1 MTCTRQGAARG
12 ELRHAI
18 GACPPTH
25 PHLICDLIE
34 RVDSPVRDVSP
45 GELVGDQ
52 AVLSQQPCS
61 VSIGLF
67 FCDTGLSLL
76 FGGDGLLL
84 SVGICSLLFIIFVF
98 FALSSAAP
106 AALIQCFQAAVCCAK
121 CLLTAR
127 AYELP
132 KLRLWLVKE
141 GLPVGDVMCVALP
154 NIIKPIADVSEWIK
168 IEFIHVRPSALAKGS
183 AE

>member
-1 MTCTRQGAARG
+1 
-12 ELRHAI
+12 
-18 GACPPTH
+18 
-25 PHLICDLIE
+25 
-34 RVDSPVRDVSP
+34 
-45 GELVGDQ
+45 
-52 AVLSQQPCS
+52 VLSQQPCS

-121 CLLTAR
+121 CLCGRQQQQLEVSMSMSGWGPGGDTWQALNTRHGCMGVQGMAAWVSLLVPPSGVYIEPPAWECRCCCLAGLHVHGFACCSAR
-127 AYELP
+127 Y
-132 KLRLWLVKE
+132 
-141 GLPVGDVMCVALP
+141 
-154 NIIKPIADVSEWIK
+154 VS
-168 IEFIHVRPSALAKGS
+168 V
-183 AE
+183 